1 MASLSVRKLDDDT
14 IARLRVRA
22 AEHGVSMEEEVRR
35 IIQQAVEAPA
45 RVGDLA
51 VTLFRPA
58 YGGEPLPLPERETT
72 EPLSFGEPYTRD

>member
-1 MASLSVRKLDDDT
+1 MASLSVRKLDEDT

-35 IIQQAVEAPA
+35 IIQQAVEAPS

-51 VTLFRPA
+51 VALFSPA
-58 YGGEPLPLPERETT
+58 YAEDPLPLPERETT
-72 EPLSFGEPYTRD
+72 APLSFGEPEGRD